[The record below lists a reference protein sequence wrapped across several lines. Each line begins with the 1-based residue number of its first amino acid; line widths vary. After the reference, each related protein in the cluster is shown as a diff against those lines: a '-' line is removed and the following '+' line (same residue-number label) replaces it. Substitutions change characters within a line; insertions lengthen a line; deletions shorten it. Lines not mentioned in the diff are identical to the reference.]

1 MQLTTL
7 PVYSKLA
14 DPSDIPV
21 EIAARLPE
29 DWHLSQ
35 HQLETY
41 AALRSADVDV
51 VINTA
56 MTGDGKS
63 LAGLLPLIAHWSE
76 APTLALYPA
85 NELIQDQYRSIED
98 LFPQWGRQADRAAT
112 LYGAKLDELAAVAES
127 LTRPETMRR
136 ELVNRLVVLSN
147 PDILHAILQ
156 FHYQQFGRAATWL
169 TNELNL
175 NFQQLTFDEFHI
187 FDAAQI
193 TAVLTGLLFLH
204 EQNRSLKTLFLSATP
219 DQRLIVPLRRVGF
232 GDRLRIISPQQE
244 GWYRHGEDPGQG
256 WRCILQ
262 ACQLTLAQQSAEEWM
277 AEGLERVL
285 LPWFRDRPHGVKAAI
300 IVNSVATALRLE
312 QLLRPHLE
320 PRGLRVA
327 PNTRL
332 NGQSTRKASYEA
344 DVLIGTSTVDVGV
357 DFRINL
363 LIFEASSAGTFLQR
377 LGRLGRHTHYKDRD
391 GALRKFQDFAAYAL
405 VPSFVYERLTMAK
418 DGQPPLLKADDV
430 MNRQLLGE
438 QITAVYPEPA
448 NFKHY
453 ARIWGRF
460 QAAKVYEALLGK
472 SKTTKK
478 VDRNLQASFAP
489 VRERLQRRYYDL
501 TGANVGKAVQEADQY
516 RHDGLDLLVQEAQ
529 SFRGGSPF
537 ECGVLKDGENDPIT
551 YNLFWLLAN
560 AQLEPISQKAFCT
573 AVGQM
578 QRSTTPFE
586 RDRHVAFFRWRGL
599 RAQTELVT
607 VLLGAQ
613 VSAWSQDKLM
623 TAQVLPGIRLEVNGH
638 NDLLNDLNDQLAH
651 RKVVGL
657 LVPGYSLKQ
666 LRSEIYLPG
675 IFTLHPYCD
684 ENGLQGCIAFGRYAL
699 LLDSVLR
706 HRKLRAANDGPF
718 FA

>member
-14 DPSDIPV
+14 DPADIPV
-21 EIAARLPE
+21 EIAARLPD
-29 DWHLSQ
+29 DWKLSQ

-41 AALRSADVDV
+41 QALCSDDIDV

-63 LAGLLPLIAHWSE
+63 LAGLLPIITHWSE
-76 APTLALYPA
+76 APTLVLYPT
-85 NELIQDQYRSIED
+85 NELIQDQYRSIEAQ
-98 LFPQWGRQADRAAT
+98 FPQWDRPADRAAM
-112 LYGAKLDELAAVAES
+112 LYGAKLDELTAVTES

-136 ELVNRLVVLSN
+136 ELVNRLLVLSN

-204 EQNRSLKTLFLSATP
+204 EQNPRLKTLFLSATP

-232 GDRLRIISPQQE
+232 GDRLKLISPQEE
-244 GWYRHGEDPGQG
+244 GWYMHGEDPGKG

-262 ACQLTLAQQSAEEWM
+262 ACQLTFAQQSAEEWM
-277 AEGLERVL
+277 AEGLAQVL
-285 LPWFRDRPHGVKAAI
+285 LPWFRDRPNGAKAAI

-320 PRGLRVA
+320 PRGLNVA

-332 NGQSTRKASYEA
+332 NGQSTRKASYDA

-377 LGRLGRHTHYKDRD
+377 LGRVGRHTHYKDRD
-391 GALRKFQDFAAYAL
+391 GVLRKFQDFAAYAL
-405 VPSFVYERLTMAK
+405 VPPFVYDRLTLAK
-418 DGQPPLLKADDV
+418 EGQPPLLHAGDTL
-430 MNRQLLGE
+430 NRQLLGDH
-438 QITAVYPEPA
+438 ITAVYPEPA

-460 QAAKVYEALLGK
+460 QPAKVYEALLGK
-472 SKTTKK
+472 SKAAKK
-478 VDRNLQASFAP
+478 VDLNLQASFAA

-501 TGANVGKAVQEADQY
+501 TGANVGKAVQEANQY
-516 RHDGLDLLVQEAQ
+516 RRDGLGLLVQEAQ
-529 SFRGGSPF
+529 AFRGGSPF
-537 ECGVLKDGENDPIT
+537 ECGVLKDGERDPIT
-551 YNLFWLLAN
+551 YDLFWLLAN
-560 AQLEPISQKAFCT
+560 AQLEQLSQKAFCA
-573 AVGQM
+573 AVTQM
-578 QRSTTPFE
+578 QRATAPFE
-586 RDRHVAFFRWRGL
+586 RGRQVAFFRWRGL
-599 RAQTELVT
+599 RTQAEPVT

-613 VSAWSQDKLM
+613 VSAWSQDKFM
-623 TAQVLPGIRLEVNGH
+623 TAQVLPGIRLDVNGH
-638 NDLLNDLNDQLAH
+638 NDFLNDLNDQLT
-651 RKVVGL
+651 RREVVGL

-666 LRSEIYLPG
+666 LRSEVYLPG
-675 IFTLHPYCD
+675 IFTLHTYRD
-684 ENGLQGCIAFGRYAL
+684 ENDLQGCIAFGRYAL
-699 LLDSVLR
+699 LLDSILR
-706 HRKLRAANDGPF
+706 HRKLRAANDGPL

>member
-1 MQLTTL
+1 MQITTL

-14 DPSDIPV
+14 NEADVPA
-21 EIAARLPE
+21 EITVRLPK
-29 DWHLSQ
+29 DWRLSQ

-41 AALRSADVDV
+41 RALIDPSIDV

-63 LAGLLPLIAHWSE
+63 LAGLLPLITHWTE
-76 APTLALYPA
+76 APTLALYPT
-85 NELIQDQYRSIED
+85 NELIQDQHRSIEEQ
-98 LFPQWGRQADRAAT
+98 FPLWNRPADRAAM
-112 LYGAKLDELAAVAES
+112 LYGAKLDELAVAADS
-127 LTRPETMRR
+127 LTRPEVMRH
-136 ELVNRLVVLSN
+136 ELVNRLLVLSN

-169 TNELNL
+169 TKELGL

-204 EQNRSLKTLFLSATP
+204 EQNMSLKTLFLSATP
-219 DQRLIVPLRRVGF
+219 DQRLIEPLRRVGF
-232 GDRLRIISPQQE
+232 GERLKIISPQQE
-244 GWYRHGEDPGQG
+244 GWYAHGDDPGKG

-262 ACQLTLAQQSAEEWM
+262 ACQLTFVQQSAEEWM
-277 AEGLERVL
+277 VEGLEQVL
-285 LPWFRDRPHGVKAAI
+285 LPWFRDRPHGAKAAI

-320 PRGLRVA
+320 VLGLRVE

-332 NGQSTRKASYEA
+332 NGQSTRKASYDA

-377 LGRLGRHTHYKDRD
+377 LGRLGRHTYYKDRD
-391 GALRKFQDFAAYAL
+391 GVQRMFQDFAAYAL
-405 VPSFVYERLTMAK
+405 VPPFVYERLTMSK
-418 DGQPPLLKADDV
+418 DEQPPLLHAGDTI
-430 MNRQLLGE
+430 NRQLLGE
-438 QITAVYPEPA
+438 HITMVYPDPA
-448 NFKHY
+448 NFRHY

-460 QAAKVYEALLGK
+460 QPAKVYEALLGK
-472 SKTTKK
+472 SKTSKHI
-478 VDRNLQASFAP
+478 DRNLQASFAP

-501 TGANVGKAVQEADQY
+501 TGANVGKAVHDADQY
-516 RHDGLDLLVQEAQ
+516 RRDGLDLLVQEAQ
-529 SFRGGSPF
+529 SFRGNSSF
-537 ECGVLKDGENDPIT
+537 ECGVLKDGESNPLT
-551 YNLFWLLAN
+551 YDLFWLLAN
-560 AQLEPISQKAFCT
+560 AQLEQLNKKAFCA
-573 AVGQM
+573 AVVQM
-578 QRSTTPFE
+578 RHSPTPFE

-599 RAQTELVT
+599 RTRAEPVT
-607 VLLGAQ
+607 VLLDAQ
-613 VSAWSQDKLM
+613 VSAWSQDKLT
-623 TAQVLPGIRLEVNGH
+623 TAQVLPGIRLDVNGH
-638 NDLLNDLNDQLAH
+638 NDFLNDLNDQLAR

-657 LVPGYSLKQ
+657 LVPGYNLKQ

-675 IFTLHPYCD
+675 LFTLHPYCD
-684 ENGLQGCIAFGRYAL
+684 ENGVLGCIAFGRYAL
-699 LLDSVLR
+699 LLDSILR
-706 HRKLRAANDGPF
+706 YRKLRAANDGPF